1 MRTDNTKLLRLR
13 KMIWAMTSVL
23 IIITIAVWI
32 YAGVLEKQ
40 HNELKQEVEDLYLEL
55 EELEKLPDRSA

>member
-23 IIITIAVWI
+23 IIITIAVWVYVGI
-32 YAGVLEKQ
+32 LEKQ
-40 HNELKQEVEDLYLEL
+40 HNELRQEVEDLYLEL
-55 EELEKLPDRSA
+55 EELENLPDRSA